1 MGDFSA
7 CEYDTFLEKPTEIQ
21 VLKCRDNCVETFN
34 FPLIW
39 PDPQLIV
46 RATYISQIL
55 IGKFWF
61 ERFVKLHFFVCVCVK
76 GIMNG
81 EGEGLL
87 ELFIEMNDNQF
98 WM

>member
-7 CEYDTFLEKPTEIQ
+7 CEYDTFPEKPTEIQ

-55 IGKFWF
+55 IGKFCF
-61 ERFVKLHFFVCVCVK
+61 LRDKKNPFFFYL
-76 GIMNG
+76 I
-81 EGEGLL
+81 
-87 ELFIEMNDNQF
+87 
-98 WM
+98 